1 MNAVLKKLWKMWE
14 NMETIWCQ
22 NQIIILKKK
31 FLTENVL
38 AIEMK
43 KTETYI
49 NKPVYIVFSIL
60 EGSKILM
67 YEFW

>member
-1 MNAVLKKLWKMWE
+1 
-14 NMETIWCQ
+14 METIWCQ

-67 YEFW
+67 YEF